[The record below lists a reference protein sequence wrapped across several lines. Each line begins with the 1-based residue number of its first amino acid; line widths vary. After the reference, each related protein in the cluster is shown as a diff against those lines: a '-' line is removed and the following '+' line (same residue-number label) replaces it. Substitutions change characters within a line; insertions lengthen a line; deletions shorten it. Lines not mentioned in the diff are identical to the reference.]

1 MPLWSVIIGAAP
13 MLSIDN
19 RSVSLCWGWF
29 FLLSFFWRWLSR
41 LVYKTDG
48 AGTPLSVPNVRPGV
62 ILIRVCLLIN
72 PSHPP
77 TGPSAISVGF
87 STYTA
92 TEKWVRGRR
101 RRRPTKRKQTT
112 HTHTHTNGGEVLCVG
127 DAVVGNLLPSEWATV
142 SRCCQPSQ
150 QLGKFLVYFRAKE
163 VLWVGKK

>member
-1 MPLWSVIIGAAP
+1 

-29 FLLSFFWRWLSR
+29 FLLSFSG
-41 LVYKTDG
+41 DG
-48 AGTPLSVPNVRPGV
+48 FRASSTKLTERTPLSVPNVRPGV

-112 HTHTHTNGGEVLCVG
+112 HTHTQTEGKYCVWEMRWWEIYYPLSG
-127 DAVVGNLLPSEWATV
+127 RQCPDVASPASSSGNSWFIFEQRRYFGSGR
-142 SRCCQPSQ
+142 SRP
-150 QLGKFLVYFRAKE
+150 AKN
-163 VLWVGKK
+163 